1 MSLFNKIKS
10 VFNSSSDDVP
20 DAQTIYFK
28 NGEMYKVYPT
38 DKESWYDARYLFSDG
53 VKYDLE
59 NLDDL
64 KRIPVPK
71 FPAHQNI
78 MDGYGVTGNLDYV
91 LRMKAGS
98 FYNRKDKIRCSACL
112 WKCTE
117 LMLAHPLS
125 WEESHF
131 YRIVQWH
138 VEMGMFDEADKAA
151 VGTTDIP
158 VFVIPQ
164 AQSVADINNLIRLCG
179 KVIGVNADDAVSKV
193 TNVMNVAQMNSS
205 SYSTRYKAYIDLG
218 GETVGSG
225 TFITELLHASGLE
238 NVCTGEGFC
247 TMTDDEI
254 IAANPEF
261 IFTCGD
267 VNDYLNNSAFADV
280 AAVANNHVYSLE
292 KKDIR
297 YGSSNITNA
306 VSIMNEAVSSIRGDE

>member
-1 MSLFNKIKS
+1 MKKIALVLALIMVFASVLTACGEKESGGISINK
-10 VFNSSSDDVP
+10 
-20 DAQTIYFK
+20 DAQTTSDTQIVSGLS
-28 NGEMYKVYPT
+28 GESYTLSNNITKVVSLSPAASMIIDSLGGSSKLT
-38 DKESWYDARYLFSDG
+38 AVDKTSA
-53 VKYDLE
+53 
-59 NLDDL
+59 
-64 KRIPVPK
+64 
-71 FPAHQNI
+71 
-78 MDGYGVTGNLDYV
+78 DYV
-91 LRMKAGS
+91 TVSSTVDASGAAG
-98 FYNRKDKIRCSACL
+98 
-112 WKCTE
+112 
-117 LMLAHPLS
+117 LS
-125 WEESHF
+125 PEVIF
-131 YRIVQWH
+131 V
-138 VEMGMFDEADKAA
+138 DEADKAA

-238 NVCTGEGFC
+238 NVCTGDGFC

-280 AAVANNHVYSLE
+280 AAVANNHVYSLD

>member
-1 MSLFNKIKS
+1 MKKIALVLALIMVFASVLTACGEKESGGISINK
-10 VFNSSSDDVP
+10 
-20 DAQTIYFK
+20 DAQTTSDTQIVSGLS
-28 NGEMYKVYPT
+28 GESYTLSNNITKVVSLSPAASMIIDNLGGSSKLT
-38 DKESWYDARYLFSDG
+38 AVDKTSA
-53 VKYDLE
+53 
-59 NLDDL
+59 
-64 KRIPVPK
+64 
-71 FPAHQNI
+71 
-78 MDGYGVTGNLDYV
+78 DYV
-91 LRMKAGS
+91 SVSSTVDASGAAG
-98 FYNRKDKIRCSACL
+98 
-112 WKCTE
+112 
-117 LMLAHPLS
+117 LS
-125 WEESHF
+125 PEVIF
-131 YRIVQWH
+131 V
-138 VEMGMFDEADKAA
+138 DEADKAA

-164 AQSVADINNLIRLCG
+164 AQSVADINNLIRLCA

-280 AAVANNHVYSLE
+280 AAVANNHVYSLD

>member
-1 MSLFNKIKS
+1 MKKIALILALIMVFASVLTACGEKESGGISINK
-10 VFNSSSDDVP
+10 
-20 DAQTIYFK
+20 DAQTTSDTQIVSGLS
-28 NGEMYKVYPT
+28 GESYTLSNNITKVVSLSPAASMIIDSLGGSSKLT
-38 DKESWYDARYLFSDG
+38 AVDKTSA
-53 VKYDLE
+53 
-59 NLDDL
+59 
-64 KRIPVPK
+64 
-71 FPAHQNI
+71 
-78 MDGYGVTGNLDYV
+78 DYV
-91 LRMKAGS
+91 SVSSTVDASGAAG
-98 FYNRKDKIRCSACL
+98 
-112 WKCTE
+112 
-117 LMLAHPLS
+117 LS
-125 WEESHF
+125 PEVIF
-131 YRIVQWH
+131 V
-138 VEMGMFDEADKAA
+138 DEADKAA

-280 AAVANNHVYSLE
+280 AAVANNHVYSLD

>member
-1 MSLFNKIKS
+1 MKKIALVLALIMVFASVLTACGEKESGGISINK
-10 VFNSSSDDVP
+10 
-20 DAQTIYFK
+20 DAQTTSDTQIVSGLS
-28 NGEMYKVYPT
+28 GESYTLSNNITKVVSLSPAASMIIDSLGGSSKLT
-38 DKESWYDARYLFSDG
+38 AVDKTSA
-53 VKYDLE
+53 
-59 NLDDL
+59 
-64 KRIPVPK
+64 
-71 FPAHQNI
+71 
-78 MDGYGVTGNLDYV
+78 DYV
-91 LRMKAGS
+91 SVSSTVDASGAAG
-98 FYNRKDKIRCSACL
+98 
-112 WKCTE
+112 
-117 LMLAHPLS
+117 LS
-125 WEESHF
+125 PEVIF
-131 YRIVQWH
+131 V
-138 VEMGMFDEADKAA
+138 DEADKAA

-306 VSIMNEAVSSIRGDE
+306 VSIMNHQRRRIT

>member
-1 MSLFNKIKS
+1 MKKIALVLALIMVFASVLTACGEKESGGISINK
-10 VFNSSSDDVP
+10 
-20 DAQTIYFK
+20 DAQTTSDTQIVSGLS
-28 NGEMYKVYPT
+28 GESYTLSNNITKVVSLSPAASMIIDSLGGSSKLT
-38 DKESWYDARYLFSDG
+38 AVDKASA
-53 VKYDLE
+53 
-59 NLDDL
+59 
-64 KRIPVPK
+64 
-71 FPAHQNI
+71 
-78 MDGYGVTGNLDYV
+78 DYV
-91 LRMKAGS
+91 SVSSTVDVSGAAG
-98 FYNRKDKIRCSACL
+98 
-112 WKCTE
+112 
-117 LMLAHPLS
+117 LS
-125 WEESHF
+125 PEVIF
-131 YRIVQWH
+131 V
-138 VEMGMFDEADKAA
+138 DEADKAA

-218 GETVGSG
+218 GETVGTG

-238 NVCTGEGFC
+238 NVCTGDGFC

-280 AAVANNHVYSLE
+280 AAVANNHVYSLD

>member
-1 MSLFNKIKS
+1 MKKIALVLALIMVFASVLTACGEKESGGISINK
-10 VFNSSSDDVP
+10 
-20 DAQTIYFK
+20 DAQTTSDTQIVSGLS
-28 NGEMYKVYPT
+28 GESYTLSNNITKVVSLSPAASMIIDSLGGSSKLT
-38 DKESWYDARYLFSDG
+38 AVDKASA
-53 VKYDLE
+53 
-59 NLDDL
+59 
-64 KRIPVPK
+64 
-71 FPAHQNI
+71 
-78 MDGYGVTGNLDYV
+78 DYV
-91 LRMKAGS
+91 SVSSTVDVSGAAG
-98 FYNRKDKIRCSACL
+98 
-112 WKCTE
+112 
-117 LMLAHPLS
+117 LS
-125 WEESHF
+125 PEVIF
-131 YRIVQWH
+131 V
-138 VEMGMFDEADKAA
+138 DEADKAD

-218 GETVGSG
+218 GETVGTG

-238 NVCTGEGFC
+238 NVCTGDGFC

-280 AAVANNHVYSLE
+280 AAVANNHVYSLD

>member
-1 MSLFNKIKS
+1 MKKIALVLALIMVFASVLTACGEKESGGISINK
-10 VFNSSSDDVP
+10 
-20 DAQTIYFK
+20 DAQTTSDTQIVSGLS
-28 NGEMYKVYPT
+28 GESYTLSNNITKVVSLSPAASMIIDSLGGSSKLT
-38 DKESWYDARYLFSDG
+38 AVDKTSA
-53 VKYDLE
+53 
-59 NLDDL
+59 
-64 KRIPVPK
+64 
-71 FPAHQNI
+71 
-78 MDGYGVTGNLDYV
+78 DYV
-91 LRMKAGS
+91 SVSSTVDVSGAAG
-98 FYNRKDKIRCSACL
+98 
-112 WKCTE
+112 
-117 LMLAHPLS
+117 LS
-125 WEESHF
+125 PEVIF
-131 YRIVQWH
+131 V
-138 VEMGMFDEADKAA
+138 DEADKAA

-218 GETVGSG
+218 GETVGTG

-238 NVCTGEGFC
+238 NVCTGDGFC

-280 AAVANNHVYSLE
+280 AAVANNHVYSLD

>member
-1 MSLFNKIKS
+1 MKKIALVLALIMVFASVLTACGEKESGGISINK
-10 VFNSSSDDVP
+10 
-20 DAQTIYFK
+20 DAQTTSDTQIVSGLS
-28 NGEMYKVYPT
+28 GESYTLSNNITKVVSLSPAASMIIDSLGGSSKLT
-38 DKESWYDARYLFSDG
+38 AVDKTSA
-53 VKYDLE
+53 
-59 NLDDL
+59 
-64 KRIPVPK
+64 
-71 FPAHQNI
+71 
-78 MDGYGVTGNLDYV
+78 DYV
-91 LRMKAGS
+91 SVSSTVDVSGAAG
-98 FYNRKDKIRCSACL
+98 
-112 WKCTE
+112 
-117 LMLAHPLS
+117 LS
-125 WEESHF
+125 PEVIF
-131 YRIVQWH
+131 V
-138 VEMGMFDEADKAA
+138 DEADKAA

-205 SYSTRYKAYIDLG
+205 SYSTRYKAYIDLS
-218 GETVGSG
+218 GETVGTG

-238 NVCTGEGFC
+238 NVCTGDGFC

-280 AAVANNHVYSLE
+280 AAVANNHVYSLD

>member
-1 MSLFNKIKS
+1 MKKIALILALIMAFASVLTACGEKESGGISINK
-10 VFNSSSDDVP
+10 
-20 DAQTIYFK
+20 DAQTTSDTQIVSGLS
-28 NGEMYKVYPT
+28 GESYTLSNNITKVVSLSPAASIIIDSLGGSSKLT
-38 DKESWYDARYLFSDG
+38 AVDKTSA
-53 VKYDLE
+53 
-59 NLDDL
+59 
-64 KRIPVPK
+64 
-71 FPAHQNI
+71 
-78 MDGYGVTGNLDYV
+78 DYV
-91 LRMKAGS
+91 TVSSTVDASGAAG
-98 FYNRKDKIRCSACL
+98 
-112 WKCTE
+112 
-117 LMLAHPLS
+117 LS
-125 WEESHF
+125 PEVIF
-131 YRIVQWH
+131 V
-138 VEMGMFDEADKAA
+138 DEADKAA

-218 GETVGSG
+218 GETVGTG

-238 NVCTGEGFC
+238 NVCTGDGFC

>member
-1 MSLFNKIKS
+1 MKKIALVLALIMVFASVLTACGEKESGGISINK
-10 VFNSSSDDVP
+10 
-20 DAQTIYFK
+20 DAQTTSDTQIVSGLS
-28 NGEMYKVYPT
+28 GESYTLSNNITKVVSLSPAASMIIDSLGGSSKLT
-38 DKESWYDARYLFSDG
+38 AVDKTSA
-53 VKYDLE
+53 
-59 NLDDL
+59 
-64 KRIPVPK
+64 
-71 FPAHQNI
+71 
-78 MDGYGVTGNLDYV
+78 DYV
-91 LRMKAGS
+91 SVSSTVDASGAAG
-98 FYNRKDKIRCSACL
+98 
-112 WKCTE
+112 
-117 LMLAHPLS
+117 LS
-125 WEESHF
+125 PEVIF
-131 YRIVQWH
+131 V
-138 VEMGMFDEADKAA
+138 DEADKAA

-164 AQSVADINNLIRLCG
+164 AQSVADINNLIRLCA

-238 NVCTGEGFC
+238 NVCTGDGFC

-280 AAVANNHVYSLE
+280 AAVANNHVYSLD

>member
-1 MSLFNKIKS
+1 MKKIALVLALIMVFASVLTACGEKESGGISINK
-10 VFNSSSDDVP
+10 
-20 DAQTIYFK
+20 DAQTTSDTQIVSGLS
-28 NGEMYKVYPT
+28 GESYTLSNNITKVVSLSPAASMIIDSLGGSSKLT
-38 DKESWYDARYLFSDG
+38 AVDKTSA
-53 VKYDLE
+53 
-59 NLDDL
+59 
-64 KRIPVPK
+64 
-71 FPAHQNI
+71 
-78 MDGYGVTGNLDYV
+78 DYV
-91 LRMKAGS
+91 SVSSTVDASGAAG
-98 FYNRKDKIRCSACL
+98 
-112 WKCTE
+112 
-117 LMLAHPLS
+117 LS
-125 WEESHF
+125 PEVIF
-131 YRIVQWH
+131 V
-138 VEMGMFDEADKAA
+138 DEADKAA

-164 AQSVADINNLIRLCG
+164 AQSVADINNLIRLCA

-218 GETVGSG
+218 GETVGTG

-238 NVCTGEGFC
+238 NVCTGDGFC

-280 AAVANNHVYSLE
+280 AAVANNHVYSLD

>member
-1 MSLFNKIKS
+1 MKKIALILALIMVFASVLTACGEKESGGISINK
-10 VFNSSSDDVP
+10 
-20 DAQTIYFK
+20 DAQTTSDTQIVSGLS
-28 NGEMYKVYPT
+28 GESYTLSNNITKVVSLSPAASIIIDSLGGSSKLT
-38 DKESWYDARYLFSDG
+38 AVDKTSA
-53 VKYDLE
+53 
-59 NLDDL
+59 
-64 KRIPVPK
+64 
-71 FPAHQNI
+71 
-78 MDGYGVTGNLDYV
+78 DYV
-91 LRMKAGS
+91 TVSSTVDASGAAG
-98 FYNRKDKIRCSACL
+98 
-112 WKCTE
+112 
-117 LMLAHPLS
+117 LS
-125 WEESHF
+125 PEVIF
-131 YRIVQWH
+131 V
-138 VEMGMFDEADKAA
+138 DEADKAA

-218 GETVGSG
+218 GETVGTG

-238 NVCTGEGFC
+238 NVCTGDGFC

>member
-1 MSLFNKIKS
+1 MKKIALVLALIMVFASVLTACGEKESGGISINK
-10 VFNSSSDDVP
+10 
-20 DAQTIYFK
+20 DAQTTSDTQIVSGLS
-28 NGEMYKVYPT
+28 GESYTLSNNITKVVSLSPAASMIIDSLGGSSKLT
-38 DKESWYDARYLFSDG
+38 AVDKTSA
-53 VKYDLE
+53 
-59 NLDDL
+59 
-64 KRIPVPK
+64 
-71 FPAHQNI
+71 
-78 MDGYGVTGNLDYV
+78 DYV
-91 LRMKAGS
+91 SVSSTVDVSSAAG
-98 FYNRKDKIRCSACL
+98 
-112 WKCTE
+112 
-117 LMLAHPLS
+117 LS
-125 WEESHF
+125 PEVIF
-131 YRIVQWH
+131 V
-138 VEMGMFDEADKAA
+138 DEADKAA

-164 AQSVADINNLIRLCG
+164 AQSVADINNLIRLCA

-218 GETVGSG
+218 GETVGTG

-238 NVCTGEGFC
+238 NVCTGDGFC

-280 AAVANNHVYSLE
+280 AAVANNHVYSLD

>member
-1 MSLFNKIKS
+1 MKKIALVLALIMVFASVLTACGEKESGGISINK
-10 VFNSSSDDVP
+10 
-20 DAQTIYFK
+20 DAQTTSDTQIVSGLS
-28 NGEMYKVYPT
+28 GESYTLSNNITKVVSLSPAASMIIDSLGGSSKLT
-38 DKESWYDARYLFSDG
+38 AVDKASA
-53 VKYDLE
+53 
-59 NLDDL
+59 
-64 KRIPVPK
+64 
-71 FPAHQNI
+71 
-78 MDGYGVTGNLDYV
+78 DYV
-91 LRMKAGS
+91 SVSSTVDVSGAAG
-98 FYNRKDKIRCSACL
+98 
-112 WKCTE
+112 
-117 LMLAHPLS
+117 LS
-125 WEESHF
+125 PEVIF
-131 YRIVQWH
+131 V
-138 VEMGMFDEADKAA
+138 DEADKAA

-218 GETVGSG
+218 GETVGTG

>member
-1 MSLFNKIKS
+1 MKKIALVLALIMVFASVLTACGEKESGGISINK
-10 VFNSSSDDVP
+10 
-20 DAQTIYFK
+20 DAQTTSDTQIVSGLS
-28 NGEMYKVYPT
+28 GESYTLSNNITKVVSLSPAASMIIDSLGGSSKLT
-38 DKESWYDARYLFSDG
+38 AVDKTSA
-53 VKYDLE
+53 
-59 NLDDL
+59 
-64 KRIPVPK
+64 
-71 FPAHQNI
+71 
-78 MDGYGVTGNLDYV
+78 DYV
-91 LRMKAGS
+91 SVSSTVDASGAAG
-98 FYNRKDKIRCSACL
+98 
-112 WKCTE
+112 
-117 LMLAHPLS
+117 LS
-125 WEESHF
+125 PEVIF
-131 YRIVQWH
+131 V
-138 VEMGMFDEADKAA
+138 DEADKAA

-164 AQSVADINNLIRLCG
+164 AQSVADINNLIRLCA

-218 GETVGSG
+218 GETVGTG

-238 NVCTGEGFC
+238 NVCTGDGFC

>member
-1 MSLFNKIKS
+1 MKKIALVLALIMVFASVLTACGEKESGGISINK
-10 VFNSSSDDVP
+10 
-20 DAQTIYFK
+20 DAQTTSDTQIVSGLS
-28 NGEMYKVYPT
+28 GESYTLSNNITKVVSLSPAASMIIDSLGGSSKLT
-38 DKESWYDARYLFSDG
+38 AVDKASA
-53 VKYDLE
+53 
-59 NLDDL
+59 
-64 KRIPVPK
+64 
-71 FPAHQNI
+71 
-78 MDGYGVTGNLDYV
+78 DYV
-91 LRMKAGS
+91 SVSSTVDASGAAG
-98 FYNRKDKIRCSACL
+98 
-112 WKCTE
+112 
-117 LMLAHPLS
+117 LS
-125 WEESHF
+125 PEVIF
-131 YRIVQWH
+131 V
-138 VEMGMFDEADKAA
+138 DEADKAA

-164 AQSVADINNLIRLCG
+164 AQSVADINNLIRLCA

-218 GETVGSG
+218 GETVGTG

-238 NVCTGEGFC
+238 NVCTGDGFC

-280 AAVANNHVYSLE
+280 AAVANNHVYSLD

>member
-1 MSLFNKIKS
+1 MKKIALILALIMAFASVLTACGEKESGGISINK
-10 VFNSSSDDVP
+10 
-20 DAQTIYFK
+20 DAQTTSDTQIVSGLS
-28 NGEMYKVYPT
+28 GESYTLSNNITKVVSLSPAASMIIDSLGGSSKLT
-38 DKESWYDARYLFSDG
+38 AVDKTSA
-53 VKYDLE
+53 
-59 NLDDL
+59 
-64 KRIPVPK
+64 
-71 FPAHQNI
+71 
-78 MDGYGVTGNLDYV
+78 DYV
-91 LRMKAGS
+91 TVSSTVDASGAAG
-98 FYNRKDKIRCSACL
+98 
-112 WKCTE
+112 
-117 LMLAHPLS
+117 LS
-125 WEESHF
+125 PEVIF
-131 YRIVQWH
+131 V
-138 VEMGMFDEADKAA
+138 DEADKAA

-218 GETVGSG
+218 GETVGTA

-238 NVCTGEGFC
+238 NVCTGDGFC

-280 AAVANNHVYSLE
+280 AAVANNHVYSLD

>member
-1 MSLFNKIKS
+1 MKKIALVLALIMVFASVLTACGEKESGGISINK
-10 VFNSSSDDVP
+10 
-20 DAQTIYFK
+20 DAQTTSDTQIVSGLS
-28 NGEMYKVYPT
+28 GESYTLSNNITKVVSLSPAASMIIDNLGGSSKLT
-38 DKESWYDARYLFSDG
+38 AVDKASA
-53 VKYDLE
+53 
-59 NLDDL
+59 
-64 KRIPVPK
+64 
-71 FPAHQNI
+71 
-78 MDGYGVTGNLDYV
+78 DYV
-91 LRMKAGS
+91 SVSSTVDASGAAG
-98 FYNRKDKIRCSACL
+98 
-112 WKCTE
+112 
-117 LMLAHPLS
+117 LS
-125 WEESHF
+125 PEVIF
-131 YRIVQWH
+131 V
-138 VEMGMFDEADKAA
+138 DETDKAA

-164 AQSVADINNLIRLCG
+164 AQSVADINNLIRLCA

-238 NVCTGEGFC
+238 NVCTGDGFC

-280 AAVANNHVYSLE
+280 AAVANNHVYSLD

>member
-1 MSLFNKIKS
+1 MKKIALVLALIMVLASVLTACGEKESGGISINK
-10 VFNSSSDDVP
+10 
-20 DAQTIYFK
+20 DAQTTSDTQIVSGLS
-28 NGEMYKVYPT
+28 GESYTLSNNITKVVSLSPAASMIIDSLGGSSKLT
-38 DKESWYDARYLFSDG
+38 AVDKASA
-53 VKYDLE
+53 
-59 NLDDL
+59 
-64 KRIPVPK
+64 
-71 FPAHQNI
+71 
-78 MDGYGVTGNLDYV
+78 DYV
-91 LRMKAGS
+91 SVSSTVDVSGAAG
-98 FYNRKDKIRCSACL
+98 
-112 WKCTE
+112 
-117 LMLAHPLS
+117 LS
-125 WEESHF
+125 PEVIF
-131 YRIVQWH
+131 V
-138 VEMGMFDEADKAA
+138 DEADKAA

-280 AAVANNHVYSLE
+280 AAVANNHVYSLD

>member
-1 MSLFNKIKS
+1 MKKIALVLALIMVFASVLTACGEKESGGISINK
-10 VFNSSSDDVP
+10 
-20 DAQTIYFK
+20 DAQTTSDTQIVSGLS
-28 NGEMYKVYPT
+28 GESYTLSNNITKVVSLSPAASIIIDSLGGSSKLT
-38 DKESWYDARYLFSDG
+38 AVDKTSA
-53 VKYDLE
+53 
-59 NLDDL
+59 
-64 KRIPVPK
+64 
-71 FPAHQNI
+71 
-78 MDGYGVTGNLDYV
+78 DYV
-91 LRMKAGS
+91 TVSSTVDASGAAG
-98 FYNRKDKIRCSACL
+98 
-112 WKCTE
+112 
-117 LMLAHPLS
+117 LS
-125 WEESHF
+125 PEVIF
-131 YRIVQWH
+131 V
-138 VEMGMFDEADKAA
+138 DEADKAA

-218 GETVGSG
+218 GETVGTG

-238 NVCTGEGFC
+238 NVCTGDGFC

-280 AAVANNHVYSLE
+280 AAVANNHVYSLD

>member
-1 MSLFNKIKS
+1 MKKIALVLALIMVFASVLTACGEKESGGISINK
-10 VFNSSSDDVP
+10 
-20 DAQTIYFK
+20 DAQTTSDTQIVTGL
-28 NGEMYKVYPT
+28 NGESYTLSNNITKVVSLSPAASMIIDSLGGSSKLT
-38 DKESWYDARYLFSDG
+38 AVDKASA
-53 VKYDLE
+53 
-59 NLDDL
+59 
-64 KRIPVPK
+64 
-71 FPAHQNI
+71 
-78 MDGYGVTGNLDYV
+78 DYV
-91 LRMKAGS
+91 SVSSTVDASGAAG
-98 FYNRKDKIRCSACL
+98 
-112 WKCTE
+112 
-117 LMLAHPLS
+117 LS
-125 WEESHF
+125 PEVIF
-131 YRIVQWH
+131 V
-138 VEMGMFDEADKAA
+138 DEADKAA

-164 AQSVADINNLIRLCG
+164 AASVADINNLIRLCA

-205 SYSTRYKAYIDLG
+205 SYSTRYKAYVDFG

-280 AAVANNHVYSLE
+280 AAVANNHVYSLD

-297 YGSSNITNA
+297 YGSNNITNS

>member
-1 MSLFNKIKS
+1 MKKIALILALIMAFASVLTACGEKESGGISINK
-10 VFNSSSDDVP
+10 
-20 DAQTIYFK
+20 DAQTTSDTQIVSGLS
-28 NGEMYKVYPT
+28 GESYTLSNNITKVVSLSPAASMIIDSLGGSSKLT
-38 DKESWYDARYLFSDG
+38 AVDKTSA
-53 VKYDLE
+53 
-59 NLDDL
+59 
-64 KRIPVPK
+64 
-71 FPAHQNI
+71 
-78 MDGYGVTGNLDYV
+78 DYV
-91 LRMKAGS
+91 SVSSTVDASGAAG
-98 FYNRKDKIRCSACL
+98 
-112 WKCTE
+112 
-117 LMLAHPLS
+117 LS
-125 WEESHF
+125 PEVIF
-131 YRIVQWH
+131 V
-138 VEMGMFDEADKAA
+138 DEADKAA

-205 SYSTRYKAYIDLG
+205 SYSTRYKAYIDLS
-218 GETVGSG
+218 GETVGTG

-238 NVCTGEGFC
+238 NVCTGDGFC

-280 AAVANNHVYSLE
+280 AAVANNHVYSLD

>member
-1 MSLFNKIKS
+1 MKKIALVLALIMVFASVLTACGEKESGGISINK
-10 VFNSSSDDVP
+10 
-20 DAQTIYFK
+20 DAQTTSDTQIVSGLS
-28 NGEMYKVYPT
+28 GESYTLSNNITKVVSLSPAASMIIDSLGGSSKLT
-38 DKESWYDARYLFSDG
+38 AVDKASA
-53 VKYDLE
+53 
-59 NLDDL
+59 
-64 KRIPVPK
+64 
-71 FPAHQNI
+71 
-78 MDGYGVTGNLDYV
+78 DYV
-91 LRMKAGS
+91 SVSSTVDVSGAAG
-98 FYNRKDKIRCSACL
+98 
-112 WKCTE
+112 
-117 LMLAHPLS
+117 LS
-125 WEESHF
+125 PEVIF
-131 YRIVQWH
+131 V
-138 VEMGMFDEADKAA
+138 DEADKAA

-164 AQSVADINNLIRLCG
+164 AQSVADINNLIRLCA

-280 AAVANNHVYSLE
+280 AAVANIHVYSLD

>member
-1 MSLFNKIKS
+1 MKKIALVLALIMVFASVLTACGEKESGGISINK
-10 VFNSSSDDVP
+10 
-20 DAQTIYFK
+20 DAQTTSDTQIVSGLS
-28 NGEMYKVYPT
+28 GESYTLSNNITKVVSLSPAASMIIDSLGGSSKLT
-38 DKESWYDARYLFSDG
+38 AVDKASA
-53 VKYDLE
+53 
-59 NLDDL
+59 
-64 KRIPVPK
+64 
-71 FPAHQNI
+71 
-78 MDGYGVTGNLDYV
+78 DYV
-91 LRMKAGS
+91 SVSSTVDASGAAG
-98 FYNRKDKIRCSACL
+98 
-112 WKCTE
+112 
-117 LMLAHPLS
+117 LS
-125 WEESHF
+125 PEVIF
-131 YRIVQWH
+131 V
-138 VEMGMFDEADKAA
+138 DEADKAA

-218 GETVGSG
+218 GETLGTG

-238 NVCTGEGFC
+238 NVCTGDGFC

>member
-1 MSLFNKIKS
+1 MKKIALVLALIMAFASVLTSCGEKESGGISINK
-10 VFNSSSDDVP
+10 
-20 DAQTIYFK
+20 DAQTTSDTQIVSGLS
-28 NGEMYKVYPT
+28 GESYTLSNNITKVVSLSPAASIIIDSLGGSSKLT
-38 DKESWYDARYLFSDG
+38 AVDKTSA
-53 VKYDLE
+53 
-59 NLDDL
+59 
-64 KRIPVPK
+64 
-71 FPAHQNI
+71 
-78 MDGYGVTGNLDYV
+78 DYV
-91 LRMKAGS
+91 TVSSTVDASGAAG
-98 FYNRKDKIRCSACL
+98 
-112 WKCTE
+112 
-117 LMLAHPLS
+117 LS
-125 WEESHF
+125 PEVIF
-131 YRIVQWH
+131 V
-138 VEMGMFDEADKAA
+138 DEADKAA

-218 GETVGSG
+218 GETVGTG

-238 NVCTGEGFC
+238 NVCTGDGYC

-280 AAVANNHVYSLE
+280 AAVANNHVYSLD

>member
-1 MSLFNKIKS
+1 MKKIALVLALIMVFASVLTACGEKESGGISINK
-10 VFNSSSDDVP
+10 
-20 DAQTIYFK
+20 DAQTTSDTQIVSGLS
-28 NGEMYKVYPT
+28 GESYTLSNNITKVVSLSPAASMIIDSLGGSSKLT
-38 DKESWYDARYLFSDG
+38 AVDKASA
-53 VKYDLE
+53 
-59 NLDDL
+59 
-64 KRIPVPK
+64 
-71 FPAHQNI
+71 
-78 MDGYGVTGNLDYV
+78 DYV
-91 LRMKAGS
+91 SVSSTVDVSGAAG
-98 FYNRKDKIRCSACL
+98 
-112 WKCTE
+112 
-117 LMLAHPLS
+117 LS
-125 WEESHF
+125 PEVIF
-131 YRIVQWH
+131 V
-138 VEMGMFDEADKAA
+138 DEADKAA

-164 AQSVADINNLIRLCG
+164 AQSVADINNLIRLCA
-179 KVIGVNADDAVSKV
+179 KVIGVNVDDAVSKV

-218 GETVGSG
+218 GETVGTG

-238 NVCTGEGFC
+238 NVCTGDGFC

-280 AAVANNHVYSLE
+280 AAVANNHVYSLD

>member
-1 MSLFNKIKS
+1 MKKIALVLALIMVFASVLTACGEKESGGISINK
-10 VFNSSSDDVP
+10 
-20 DAQTIYFK
+20 DAQTTSDTQIVSGLS
-28 NGEMYKVYPT
+28 GESYTLSNNITKVVSLSPAASMIIDNLGGSSKLT
-38 DKESWYDARYLFSDG
+38 AVDKASA
-53 VKYDLE
+53 
-59 NLDDL
+59 
-64 KRIPVPK
+64 
-71 FPAHQNI
+71 
-78 MDGYGVTGNLDYV
+78 DYV
-91 LRMKAGS
+91 SVSSTVDVSGAAG
-98 FYNRKDKIRCSACL
+98 
-112 WKCTE
+112 
-117 LMLAHPLS
+117 LS
-125 WEESHF
+125 PEVIF
-131 YRIVQWH
+131 V
-138 VEMGMFDEADKAA
+138 DEADKAA

-164 AQSVADINNLIRLCG
+164 AQSVADINNLIRLCA

-238 NVCTGEGFC
+238 NVCTGDGFC

-280 AAVANNHVYSLE
+280 AAVANNHVYSLD

>member
-1 MSLFNKIKS
+1 MKKIALVLALIMVFASVLTACGEKESGGISINK
-10 VFNSSSDDVP
+10 
-20 DAQTIYFK
+20 DAQTTSDTQIVSGLS
-28 NGEMYKVYPT
+28 GESYTLSNNITKVVSLSPAASMIIDSLGGSSKLT
-38 DKESWYDARYLFSDG
+38 AVDKTSA
-53 VKYDLE
+53 
-59 NLDDL
+59 
-64 KRIPVPK
+64 
-71 FPAHQNI
+71 
-78 MDGYGVTGNLDYV
+78 DYV
-91 LRMKAGS
+91 SVSSTVDASGAAG
-98 FYNRKDKIRCSACL
+98 
-112 WKCTE
+112 
-117 LMLAHPLS
+117 LS
-125 WEESHF
+125 PEVIF
-131 YRIVQWH
+131 V
-138 VEMGMFDEADKAA
+138 DEADKAA

-218 GETVGSG
+218 GETVGTG

-280 AAVANNHVYSLE
+280 AAVANNHVYSLD

>member
-1 MSLFNKIKS
+1 MKKIALVLALIMVFASVLTACGEKESGGISINK
-10 VFNSSSDDVP
+10 
-20 DAQTIYFK
+20 DAQTTSDTQIVSGLS
-28 NGEMYKVYPT
+28 GESYTLSNNITKVVSLSPAASMIIDSLGGSSKLT
-38 DKESWYDARYLFSDG
+38 AVDKASE
-53 VKYDLE
+53 
-59 NLDDL
+59 
-64 KRIPVPK
+64 
-71 FPAHQNI
+71 
-78 MDGYGVTGNLDYV
+78 DYV
-91 LRMKAGS
+91 SVSSKVDVSGAAG
-98 FYNRKDKIRCSACL
+98 
-112 WKCTE
+112 
-117 LMLAHPLS
+117 LS
-125 WEESHF
+125 PEVIF
-131 YRIVQWH
+131 V
-138 VEMGMFDEADKAA
+138 DEADKAA

-164 AQSVADINNLIRLCG
+164 AQSVADINNLIRLCA

-238 NVCTGEGFC
+238 NVCTGDGFC

-280 AAVANNHVYSLE
+280 AAVANNHVYSLD

>member
-1 MSLFNKIKS
+1 MKKIALVLALIMVFASVLTACGEKESGGISINK
-10 VFNSSSDDVP
+10 
-20 DAQTIYFK
+20 DAQTTSDTQIVSGLS
-28 NGEMYKVYPT
+28 GESYTLSNNITKVVSLSPAASMIIDSLGGSSKLT
-38 DKESWYDARYLFSDG
+38 AVDKTSA
-53 VKYDLE
+53 
-59 NLDDL
+59 
-64 KRIPVPK
+64 
-71 FPAHQNI
+71 
-78 MDGYGVTGNLDYV
+78 DYV
-91 LRMKAGS
+91 SVSSTVDASGAAG
-98 FYNRKDKIRCSACL
+98 
-112 WKCTE
+112 
-117 LMLAHPLS
+117 LS
-125 WEESHF
+125 PEVIF
-131 YRIVQWH
+131 V
-138 VEMGMFDEADKAA
+138 DEADKAA

-164 AQSVADINNLIRLCG
+164 AQSVADINNLIRLCA

-280 AAVANNHVYSLE
+280 AAVANNHVYSLD

>member
-1 MSLFNKIKS
+1 MKKIALVLALIMVFASVLTACGEKESGGISINK
-10 VFNSSSDDVP
+10 
-20 DAQTIYFK
+20 DAQTTSDTQIVSGLS
-28 NGEMYKVYPT
+28 GESYTLSNNITKVVSLSPAASMIIDSLGGSSKLT
-38 DKESWYDARYLFSDG
+38 AVDKASA
-53 VKYDLE
+53 
-59 NLDDL
+59 
-64 KRIPVPK
+64 
-71 FPAHQNI
+71 
-78 MDGYGVTGNLDYV
+78 DYV
-91 LRMKAGS
+91 SVSSTVDVSGAAG
-98 FYNRKDKIRCSACL
+98 
-112 WKCTE
+112 
-117 LMLAHPLS
+117 LS
-125 WEESHF
+125 PEVIF
-131 YRIVQWH
+131 V
-138 VEMGMFDEADKAA
+138 DEADKAA

-164 AQSVADINNLIRLCG
+164 AQSVADINNLIRLCA

-218 GETVGSG
+218 GETVGTG

-238 NVCTGEGFC
+238 NVCTGDGFC

-306 VSIMNEAVSSIRGDE
+306 VSIMNEAVSAIRGDE

>member
-1 MSLFNKIKS
+1 MKKIALVLALIMVFASVLTACGEKESGGISINK
-10 VFNSSSDDVP
+10 
-20 DAQTIYFK
+20 DAQTTSDTQIVSGLS
-28 NGEMYKVYPT
+28 GESYTLSNNITKVVSLSPAASMIIDSLGGSSKLT
-38 DKESWYDARYLFSDG
+38 AVDKTSA
-53 VKYDLE
+53 
-59 NLDDL
+59 
-64 KRIPVPK
+64 
-71 FPAHQNI
+71 
-78 MDGYGVTGNLDYV
+78 DYV
-91 LRMKAGS
+91 SVSSTVDASGAAG
-98 FYNRKDKIRCSACL
+98 
-112 WKCTE
+112 
-117 LMLAHPLS
+117 LS
-125 WEESHF
+125 PEVIF
-131 YRIVQWH
+131 V
-138 VEMGMFDEADKAA
+138 DEADKAA

-267 VNDYLNNSAFADV
+267 VNDYLNNSAFADL

>member
-1 MSLFNKIKS
+1 MKKIALVLALIMVFASVLTACGEKESGGISINK
-10 VFNSSSDDVP
+10 
-20 DAQTIYFK
+20 DAQTTSDTQIVSGLS
-28 NGEMYKVYPT
+28 GESYTLSNNITKVVSLSPAASMIIDNLGGSSKLT
-38 DKESWYDARYLFSDG
+38 AVDKASA
-53 VKYDLE
+53 
-59 NLDDL
+59 
-64 KRIPVPK
+64 
-71 FPAHQNI
+71 
-78 MDGYGVTGNLDYV
+78 DYV
-91 LRMKAGS
+91 SVSSTVDASGAAG
-98 FYNRKDKIRCSACL
+98 
-112 WKCTE
+112 
-117 LMLAHPLS
+117 LS
-125 WEESHF
+125 PEVIF
-131 YRIVQWH
+131 V
-138 VEMGMFDEADKAA
+138 DEADKAA

-164 AQSVADINNLIRLCG
+164 AQSVADINNLIRLCA

-280 AAVANNHVYSLE
+280 AAVANNHVYSLD

>member
-1 MSLFNKIKS
+1 MKKIALVLALIMVFASVLTACGEKEMGGISINK
-10 VFNSSSDDVP
+10 
-20 DAQTIYFK
+20 DAQTTSDTQIVSGLS
-28 NGEMYKVYPT
+28 GESYTLSNNITKVVSLSPAASMIIDSLGGSSKLT
-38 DKESWYDARYLFSDG
+38 AVDKASA
-53 VKYDLE
+53 
-59 NLDDL
+59 
-64 KRIPVPK
+64 
-71 FPAHQNI
+71 
-78 MDGYGVTGNLDYV
+78 DYV
-91 LRMKAGS
+91 SVSSTVDASGAAG
-98 FYNRKDKIRCSACL
+98 
-112 WKCTE
+112 
-117 LMLAHPLS
+117 LS
-125 WEESHF
+125 PEVIF
-131 YRIVQWH
+131 V
-138 VEMGMFDEADKAA
+138 DEADKAA

-218 GETVGSG
+218 GETVGTG

-238 NVCTGEGFC
+238 NVCTGDGFC

-280 AAVANNHVYSLE
+280 AAVANNHVYSLD

>member
-1 MSLFNKIKS
+1 MKKIALILALIMAFASVLTACGEKESGGISINK
-10 VFNSSSDDVP
+10 
-20 DAQTIYFK
+20 DAQTTSDTQIVSGLS
-28 NGEMYKVYPT
+28 GESYTLSNNITKVVSLSPAASIIIDSLGGSSKLT
-38 DKESWYDARYLFSDG
+38 AVDKTSA
-53 VKYDLE
+53 
-59 NLDDL
+59 
-64 KRIPVPK
+64 
-71 FPAHQNI
+71 
-78 MDGYGVTGNLDYV
+78 DYV
-91 LRMKAGS
+91 TVSSTVDASGAAG
-98 FYNRKDKIRCSACL
+98 
-112 WKCTE
+112 
-117 LMLAHPLS
+117 LS
-125 WEESHF
+125 PEVIF
-131 YRIVQWH
+131 V
-138 VEMGMFDEADKAA
+138 DEADKAA

-218 GETVGSG
+218 GETVGTG

-238 NVCTGEGFC
+238 NICTGDGFC

-280 AAVANNHVYSLE
+280 AAVANNHVYSLD

>member
-1 MSLFNKIKS
+1 MKKIALVLALIMVFASVLTACGEKESGGISINK
-10 VFNSSSDDVP
+10 
-20 DAQTIYFK
+20 DAQTTSDTQIVSGLS
-28 NGEMYKVYPT
+28 GESYTLSNNITKVVSLSPAASMIIDNLGGSSKLT
-38 DKESWYDARYLFSDG
+38 AVDKASA
-53 VKYDLE
+53 
-59 NLDDL
+59 
-64 KRIPVPK
+64 
-71 FPAHQNI
+71 
-78 MDGYGVTGNLDYV
+78 DYV
-91 LRMKAGS
+91 SVSSTVDASGAAG
-98 FYNRKDKIRCSACL
+98 
-112 WKCTE
+112 
-117 LMLAHPLS
+117 LS
-125 WEESHF
+125 PEVIF
-131 YRIVQWH
+131 V
-138 VEMGMFDEADKAA
+138 DEADKAA

-238 NVCTGEGFC
+238 NVCTGDGFC

-280 AAVANNHVYSLE
+280 AAVANNHVYSLD

>member
-1 MSLFNKIKS
+1 MKKIALVLALIMVFASVLTACGEKESGGISINK
-10 VFNSSSDDVP
+10 
-20 DAQTIYFK
+20 DAQTTSDTQIVSGLS
-28 NGEMYKVYPT
+28 GESYTLSNNITKVVSLSPAASMIIDSLGGSSKLT
-38 DKESWYDARYLFSDG
+38 AVDKASA
-53 VKYDLE
+53 
-59 NLDDL
+59 
-64 KRIPVPK
+64 
-71 FPAHQNI
+71 
-78 MDGYGVTGNLDYV
+78 DYV
-91 LRMKAGS
+91 SVSSTVVASGAAG
-98 FYNRKDKIRCSACL
+98 
-112 WKCTE
+112 
-117 LMLAHPLS
+117 LS
-125 WEESHF
+125 PEVIF
-131 YRIVQWH
+131 V
-138 VEMGMFDEADKAA
+138 DEADKAA

-218 GETVGSG
+218 GETVGTG

-238 NVCTGEGFC
+238 NVCTGDGFC